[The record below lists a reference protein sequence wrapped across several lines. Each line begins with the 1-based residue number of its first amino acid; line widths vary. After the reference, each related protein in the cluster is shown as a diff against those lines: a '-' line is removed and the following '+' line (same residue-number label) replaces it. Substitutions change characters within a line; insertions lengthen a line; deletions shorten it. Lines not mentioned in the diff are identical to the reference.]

1 MLKNQ
6 TNSQIVTAALRGI
19 DAVNGRGS
27 MSTDT
32 FRLGFS
38 RYGIP
43 YVGSLPK
50 VWERVVNEAFQ
61 AGRISQVIYSYST
74 AIAWHDS
81 EHGWIIPAVTYSTT
95 TSANH
100 QTHLYRLG
108 GRRIEVPWDATAEDM
123 RRVLS
128 GEVIFI
134 RSGKWGTGNW
144 QGTRPGPNYVAGE

>member
-43 YVGSLPK
+43 HVGSLPK

-95 TSANH
+95 TSSKH
-100 QTHLYRLG
+100 QSQLYRLG
-108 GRRIEVPWDATAEDM
+108 GTRIYLPWDATPADA
-123 RRVLS
+123 RRVMD
-128 GEVIFI
+128 
-134 RSGKWGTGNW
+134 GKMSFVTDSTGKRAI
-144 QGTRPGPNYVAGE
+144 GTRPGPNYVAGE